1 MLPNKSLARTSRTDD
16 ISSDYSQRRA
26 HSLTGLI
33 NETTSRNGQ
42 IENGSYGVT
51 TAKAPSD
58 TNGNDTK
65 KRSRSFARPTIRSA
79 VPNSQ
84 LITIIKRASQS
95 EHAGQKVEL
104 HTNHFRINFSKQTN
118 ELILYQFD
126 FKLFIR
132 DGLWRSC
139 RKDERLQ
146 VLKKILEQ
154 EHFPLVWY
162 DEGKNLYSIENL
174 ILNYEQ
180 AYQCEI
186 KHEPTGRTNKFL
198 FLIINLV
205 KTYKLKNIFDFI
217 QKEISQ
223 QPHDLIRILETLFKQ
238 TQISDMIKIKNQSY
252 PKHQPL
258 KDIGCGRGMALGF
271 YQGIVLGER
280 GPTININNIFCC
292 FYQNYNL
299 VEFIS
304 CYLNHDIRECGIP
317 SKYQLI
323 VGKILETLWLLLPRA
338 DEIGPYRFQSF
349 HHSANGHTFNNN
361 KNEQIVSCSHDKK
374 NIYIIHYPNLPLIK
388 LYHPDYT
395 NQTCIVPMEFIT
407 VDQGQLSLE
416 PFTTKQYAEIKKII
430 ALRPQECYE
439 MIQSI
444 TNEHLKNLGITVDN
458 EMLMV
463 PARILPQLQIKYND
477 VIERVQIGK
486 WYLDNRFNKV
496 REIRTW
502 AVVFI
507 NQHKLDNR
515 QIDLTRDFV
524 QKIRLAMSKYAIQF
538 NSSPI
543 EKSDVA
549 VPQIILAHINELK
562 MQGCEVII
570 YIFNQVDNDI
580 YDVIKDFENV
590 QTDTI
595 IQCVLFDQLMSISD
609 SCDMNMY
616 IQNNLVKELRAKL
629 GGVNQFVSLMRA
641 LTSPPARS
649 DIFMF
654 FGIDSSHI
662 TC

>member
-1 MLPNKSLARTSRTDD
+1 MLPNKSQARTSRIDD

-84 LITIIKRASQS
+84 LITIIKRPSQS

-205 KTYKLKNIFDFI
+205 KTYKLKHIFDFI
-217 QKEISQ
+217 QNKISQ

-416 PFTTKQYAEIKKII
+416 PFTTKQYAKIKKII
-430 ALRPQECYE
+430 ALHPQECYE

-477 VIERVQIGK
+477 VIERVQI
-486 WYLDNRFNKV
+486 
-496 REIRTW
+496 
-502 AVVFI
+502 
-507 NQHKLDNR
+507 DNR

-524 QKIRLAMSKYAIQF
+524 QKIRQAMSKYAIQF

-549 VPQIILAHINELK
+549 VPQTILAHINELK

-570 YIFNQVDNDI
+570 YILNQVDNDI

-590 QTDTI
+590 QT
-595 IQCVLFDQLMSISD
+595 
-609 SCDMNMY
+609 
-616 IQNNLVKELRAKL
+616 
-629 GGVNQFVSLMRA
+629 
-641 LTSPPARS
+641 
-649 DIFMF
+649 
-654 FGIDSSHI
+654 
-662 TC
+662 